1 MPAADRV
8 SVSTSAACIP
18 LAQQANASSW
28 TGVLRDASRNPVASA
43 KIEIRAVNGHP
54 IRDATTAADGTF
66 LISGITAGAYHISVA
81 YHQRVWSASKSV
93 TLPEDDTISASLQL
107 FSTTQEVLVQTSQKS
122 QSTAPSGRDES
133 GQASGGERLS
143 GSSVSSLPLNARDF
157 SKLLLLVAGT
167 MTDANGAANFT
178 QQFAMNRQRG
188 TVKPGTSL
196 LNFDGFAPAS
206 HWAELS

>member
-1 MPAADRV
+1 MFPTCQLRAGFLYLLV
-8 SVSTSAACIP
+8 LLVIP

-93 TLPEDDTISASLQL
+93 TLRSRRSQAQFNSCGTLQRR
-107 FSTTQEVLVQTSQKS
+107 
-122 QSTAPSGRDES
+122 ADMD
-133 GQASGGERLS
+133 SGGHGPKPLPTDSSYSRAPRI
-143 GSSVSSLPLNARDF
+143 SVS
-157 SKLLLLVAGT
+157 
-167 MTDANGAANFT
+167 DAW
-178 QQFAMNRQRG
+178 RLR
-188 TVKPGTSL
+188 
-196 LNFDGFAPAS
+196 
-206 HWAELS
+206 

>member
-1 MPAADRV
+1 MFPTCQLRTGFLYLLV
-8 SVSTSAACIP
+8 LLVIP
-18 LAQQANASSW
+18 LAQQGNASSW

-122 QSTAPSGRDES
+122 QSNRSVRPRRIRASQWRRAPIR
-133 GQASGGERLS
+133 QQRL
-143 GSSVSSLPLNARDF
+143 
-157 SKLLLLVAGT
+157 
-167 MTDANGAANFT
+167 
-178 QQFAMNRQRG
+178 
-188 TVKPGTSL
+188 KP
-196 LNFDGFAPAS
+196 A
-206 HWAELS
+206 